1 VTAIPAVAVH
11 AAHPGNA
18 HARADRRFLTLAC
31 DDFANNLVAGNQLR
45 PQRRQV
51 VFHDVQIGAAHATG
65 EDAKEEMAGDEL
77 RARNIFD
84 NERRR

>member
-1 VTAIPAVAVH
+1 
-11 AAHPGNA
+11 
-18 HARADRRFLTLAC
+18 
-31 DDFANNLVAGNQLR
+31 
-45 PQRRQV
+45 

-77 RARNIFD
+77 RPRNIFD